1 MRGLPRLL
9 FLAAAAAAIV
19 WLLVKWSPD
28 RPTTVQA
35 PAAPAREATPPS
47 SGAAPW
53 TQEDR
58 ALWRET
64 VDRRLGR

>member
-9 FLAAAAAAIV
+9 FLAAAFGLIV
-19 WLLVKWSPD
+19 WLLMRLSPD

-35 PAAPAREATPPS
+35 PSRPSSEAPRAAPE
-47 SGAAPW
+47 AAPW
-53 TQEDR
+53 TPEDR

-64 VDRRLGR
+64 IDRRLR

>member
-1 MRGLPRLL
+1 MRGLGRIFVLGV
-9 FLAAAAAAIV
+9 AAALIV
-19 WLLVKWSPD
+19 WLLVKLTPD

-35 PAAPAREATPPS
+35 PAAPAAEPATPS
-47 SGAAPW
+47 SGSQPW

>member
-1 MRGLPRLL
+1 MRGLGRICVLGV
-9 FLAAAAAAIV
+9 AAGLIV
-19 WLLVKWSPD
+19 WLLVKLTPD

-35 PAAPAREATPPS
+35 PAAPAAEPATPSP
-47 SGAAPW
+47 GTQPW

>member
-1 MRGLPRLL
+1 MRGLGRIFVLGV
-9 FLAAAAAAIV
+9 AAALIV
-19 WLLVKWSPD
+19 WLLVKLTPD

-35 PAAPAREATPPS
+35 PAAPAAEPATPS
-47 SGAAPW
+47 SG
-53 TQEDR
+53 EDR

>member
-19 WLLVKWSPD
+19 WLFYRLSPD

-35 PAAPAREATPPS
+35 PRTPATEAAAPS
-47 SGAAPW
+47 SGAQPW

-58 ALWRET
+58 AIWRET